1 MNMGS
6 VWPDLCVHIQPLSLI
21 FFYSKLTLPSPLH
34 YEFKIKTVKLV
45 AFILLILY
53 QWYMKYPIDINF
65 QQGYNITTS
74 WIYSI
79 TKYPD
84 NISGASAARES
95 RFNVL
100 MFWGY
105 VRSKPPS
112 WERWNVRKEKV
123 HPICILNTQSRILE
137 ISISNDILAT
147 LENNIENILQAQV
160 LHINQLRPRF
170 WVCLHNF

>member
-1 MNMGS
+1 MNI
-6 VWPDLCVHIQPLSLI
+6 WAQFDLTCVFTTNPEHWSKPPSLI
-21 FFYSKLTLPSPLH
+21 FFYSKLTPSPLH
-34 YEFKIKTVKLV
+34 YEFKIKTIKLA

-112 WERWNVRKEKV
+112 WERWNVRKRKV
-123 HPICILNTQSRILE
+123 HPYLHPKHSVPYIG
-137 ISISNDILAT
+137 DI
-147 LENNIENILQAQV
+147 
-160 LHINQLRPRF
+160 
-170 WVCLHNF
+170 NFQWHPCNSWE